1 MACCRHGTFF
11 FYEKE
16 EEMVLE
22 VELVLADYQV

>member
-1 MACCRHGTFF
+1 MTCCRHGTF